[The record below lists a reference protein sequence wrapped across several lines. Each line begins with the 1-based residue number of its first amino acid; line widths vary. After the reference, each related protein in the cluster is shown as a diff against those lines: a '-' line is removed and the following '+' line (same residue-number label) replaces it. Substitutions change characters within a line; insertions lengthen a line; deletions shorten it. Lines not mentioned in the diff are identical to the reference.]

1 MINLIDFLR
10 IESIF
15 YIYRIEDKAMN
26 YELLKQTILY
36 LKENE
41 KEFNDY
47 TDYNF
52 SGWIGRTNRI
62 SGKI

>member
-1 MINLIDFLR
+1 
-10 IESIF
+10 
-15 YIYRIEDKAMN
+15 MN